1 MADLLDEIQVNIIER
16 HTSFPLVGEPRC
28 FTITTTVSGAKRDL
42 AALNERADAVI
53 AAVSELLPSTMS
65 DFEVAV
71 IDVEYQTPQLDHW
84 HRERL
89 KSRPKLPPRYL

>member
-1 MADLLDEIQVNIIER
+1 MTAFLPEISVHIIER

-28 FTITTTVSGAKRDL
+28 FTITTIVSGAKRDL

-53 AAVSELLPSTMS
+53 AAVAESLPDTMS
-65 DFEVAV
+65 DCEVAV